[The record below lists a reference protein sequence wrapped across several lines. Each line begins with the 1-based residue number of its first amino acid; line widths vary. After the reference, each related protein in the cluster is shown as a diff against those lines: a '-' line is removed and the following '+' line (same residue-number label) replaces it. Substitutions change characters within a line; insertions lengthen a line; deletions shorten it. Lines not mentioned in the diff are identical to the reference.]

1 MLRPEFS
8 ERTRRVSASPTQRVT
23 QEADRLRRQGVDVVN
38 LGPGEPDFSTPAHI
52 KDAGKSA
59 LDQDFTKYTPNA
71 GIPELRE
78 AICTRYAADYGVAF
92 GPDNAIVSAGG
103 KQALFNVAM
112 ALLEPGDDV
121 ITHAPGW
128 PTIVDQVKLAEAR
141 PVVVRTHA
149 DDGFQVRA
157 DAVLD
162 GLTARTRMIVI
173 NSPGNPTG
181 GLISEE
187 DLRTIAVAAQDRD
200 IWIVLDLCYDRL
212 IYDATAHNLP
222 AILSDVIPQRSVLVG
237 SLSKTYAMTGWRC
250 GWAVGPRSLIEA
262 CDNIQSHCTS
272 NASSVSQRAGVAALT
287 ESQACVTA
295 MRDEYRIRRDTLI
308 EWLDE
313 EPRITC
319 AVPAGAFYLFP
330 DISALLSPATVRTSL
345 TFASMLLRR
354 GHVAV
359 TAGEA
364 FDAPGF
370 LRLSYAA
377 SLERLREGVDRL
389 RRFIGELDRGE
400 IVGDEG
406 KADASD
412 VGS

>member
-1 MLRPEFS
+1 MPRQGFAA
-8 ERTRRVSASPTQRVT
+8 RTQRVSTSPTQRVA
-23 QEADRLRRQGVDVVN
+23 QEADGLRRQGVDVVN
-38 LGPGEPDFSTPAHI
+38 LGPGEPDVPTPEHI
-52 KDAGKSA
+52 KNAGKTA
-59 LDQDFTKYTPNA
+59 LDQNFTKYTPNV
-71 GIPELRE
+71 GVPELRE
-78 AICTRYAADYGVAF
+78 AICARYSSDYGVTV
-92 GPDNAIVSAGG
+92 GTDNVIVSAGG

-112 ALLEPGDDV
+112 ALLDPGDQV

-128 PTIVDQVKLAEAR
+128 PTIVDQVSLVEAQ

-157 DAVLD
+157 DTVLA
-162 GLTARTRMIVI
+162 GLTPQTRMIVI

-187 DLRTIAVAAQDRD
+187 DLRTIAVAARARD

-212 IYDATAHNLP
+212 IYEVTAHNLP
-222 AILSDVIPQRSVLVG
+222 AVLHEVTPERSVLVS

-250 GWAVGPRSLIEA
+250 GWAVGPRALIAA

-272 NASSVSQRAGVAALT
+272 GASSVSQRAGIAALT
-287 ESQACVTA
+287 GSQACVTA
-295 MRDEYRIRRDTLI
+295 MRDEYRTRRDVLI
-308 EWLDE
+308 TWLSR

-330 DISALLSPATVRTSL
+330 DISELLSPSTLRTSL
-345 TFASMLLRR
+345 AFATMLLRH

-377 SLERLREGVDRL
+377 SLDRLREGVDRIIA
-389 RRFIGELDRGE
+389 FVAALDRGE
-400 IVGDEG
+400 IGNENRG
-406 KADASD
+406 QES
-412 VGS
+412 

>member
-1 MLRPEFS
+1 M
-8 ERTRRVSASPTQRVT
+8 SPTQRVT
-23 QEADRLRRQGVDVVN
+23 HEADRLRRQGVDVVD
-38 LGPGEPDFSTPAHI
+38 LGPGEPDFATPEHI
-52 KDAGKSA
+52 KDAGRTA
-59 LDQDFTKYTPNA
+59 LDQNLTKYTPNA
-71 GIPELRE
+71 GLPELRE
-78 AICTRYAADYGVAF
+78 AICARYSSDYGVVF
-92 GPDNAIVSAGG
+92 SPDNVIVSAGG

-112 ALLEPGDDV
+112 ALLEPGDQV

-128 PTIVDQVKLAEAR
+128 PTIGDQVSLAEAR
-141 PVVVRTHA
+141 PVTVRTHA

-162 GLTARTRMIVI
+162 GLTPRTRMIVI

-187 DLRTIAVAAQDRD
+187 DLRTIAVTARSRD
-200 IWIVLDLCYDRL
+200 IWMVLDLCYDRL
-212 IYDATAHNLP
+212 IYDVTAHNLP
-222 AILSDVIPQRSVLVG
+222 AVLNEVIPERAVLVG

-250 GWAVGPRSLIEA
+250 GWAVAPRPLIAA

-272 NASSVSQRAGVAALT
+272 SASSVSQYAGIAALT
-287 ESQACVTA
+287 GSQACVTA
-295 MRDEYRIRRDTLI
+295 MRDEYRTRRNTLV
-308 EWLDE
+308 EWLGH

-330 DISALLSPATVRTSL
+330 DISELLSPATLRTSL
-345 TFASMLLRR
+345 AFATVLLRQ

-370 LRLSYAA
+370 LRLSYAT
-377 SLERLREGVDRL
+377 SLDRLREGVDRL
-389 RRFIGELDRGE
+389 RTFVEALDRGE
-400 IVGDEG
+400 IRERP
-406 KADASD
+406 SP
-412 VGS
+412 GSEFRSGRTPA

>member
-1 MLRPEFS
+1 M
-8 ERTRRVSASPTQRVT
+8 
-23 QEADRLRRQGVDVVN
+23 
-38 LGPGEPDFSTPAHI
+38 
-52 KDAGKSA
+52 
-59 LDQDFTKYTPNA
+59 
-71 GIPELRE
+71 
-78 AICTRYAADYGVAF
+78 
-92 GPDNAIVSAGG
+92 IVSAGG

-112 ALLEPGDDV
+112 ALLEPGDQV

-128 PTIVDQVKLAEAR
+128 PTIVDQVTLAEAR

-157 DAVLD
+157 EAVLD
-162 GLTARTRMIVI
+162 GLTRQTRMIVI

-187 DLRTIAVAAQDRD
+187 DLRTIAVAALARD
-200 IWIVLDLCYDRL
+200 IWVVLDLCYDRL
-212 IYDATAHNLP
+212 IYDVAAAHNLP
-222 AILSDVIPQRSVLVG
+222 AVLNDVIPERSVLVG

-250 GWAVGPRSLIEA
+250 GWAVTAQPLIVA

-272 NASSVSQRAGVAALT
+272 SASSVSQRAGIAALT
-287 ESQACVTA
+287 GSQACVTA
-295 MRDEYRIRRDTLI
+295 MRDEYRTRRDTLVR
-308 EWLDE
+308 WLSR
-313 EPRITC
+313 EPRIKC

-330 DISALLSPATVRTSL
+330 DISELLSPATLRTSL
-345 TFASMLLRR
+345 AFATMLLRR

-377 SLERLREGVDRL
+377 SLDRLREGVDRIVA
-389 RRFIGELDRGE
+389 FVDALDRGE
-400 IVGDEG
+400 IGDEN
-406 KADASD
+406 
-412 VGS
+412 GSQES